1 MMDLNAPTLIE
12 TARLELH
19 RPQPEYAPLVFEAY
33 AQDSEVTRYLGW
45 RPHLSLDDAR
55 QAMEDRLQEWDS
67 GREFSWFIFER
78 ASNQL
83 IGSISARMEGSR
95 VNLGYV
101 LARSSWGQGFMT
113 EAAAAVVSWAFS
125 LPEIYRVWALC
136 DVDNAASAR
145 VLEKVGM
152 TREGTLK
159 QFGIHPN
166 ISAVPRDCYSY
177 AVTRDEYDGLPEMA
191 RPRGD

>member
-1 MMDLNAPTLIE
+1 MHANPPNVLT
-12 TARLELH
+12 TARLQLR
-19 RPQPEYAPLVFEAY
+19 RPQPEYAPLMFEAY
-33 AQDSEVTRYLGW
+33 AQDSQVTRYLGW
-45 RPHLSLDDAR
+45 RPHVSLDDAR
-55 QAMEDRLQEWDS
+55 QAMENRLQEWDS

-78 ASNQL
+78 SSNRL
-83 IGSISARMEGSR
+83 IGSISARMEGPR
-95 VNLGYV
+95 INMGYV

-136 DVDNAASAR
+136 DVENAASAR
-145 VLEKVGM
+145 VLEKAGM

-177 AVTRDEYDGLPEMA
+177 AITRDEFVGKMHPKRDA
-191 RPRGD
+191 

>member
-1 MMDLNAPTLIE
+1 MHADPPNVLT
-12 TARLELH
+12 TARLQLC
-19 RPQPEYAPLVFEAY
+19 RPQPEYAPLVFESY
-33 AQDSEVTRYLGW
+33 GQDGEVTRYLGW
-45 RPHLSLDDAR
+45 RPHVSLDDAR

-78 ASNQL
+78 SSNRL
-83 IGSISARMEGSR
+83 IGSISARMESSR

-177 AVTRDEYDGLPEMA
+177 AVTRDEFVGKIHPERDA
-191 RPRGD
+191 